1 MVTDNGG
8 SPCGGCRQVMA
19 EFGLETIVL
28 IANGEG
34 KILDQTT
41 VNGLLPGAFTP
52 AHLLKGDSHS

>member
-1 MVTDNGG
+1 
-8 SPCGGCRQVMA
+8 MA

-41 VNGLLPGAFTP
+41 VNGLLPGAFTA